1 MNKRAFLP
9 LLLIL
14 VLLLSG
20 CGAGDQPTTP
30 APSLQEKLA
39 AALPDWEELIPYPTD
54 ELYDLMDLDPQDY
67 TECVCRISDNIVF
80 SREAIAVR
88 AKDQAAADRIAAA
101 MEDYRARRIRETR
114 DYLPEAYLLLNAAL
128 VSRRG
133 LTVVLIVG
141 ENAAQETRA
150 VLAGE

>member
-9 LLLIL
+9 LLLCLI
-14 VLLLSG
+14 LLLSG
-20 CGAGDQPTTP
+20 CGAGDQPAAP

-39 AALPDWEELIPYPTD
+39 AALPDWEELIPYPTN

-67 TECVCRISDNIVF
+67 TECVCRISDDIVIP
-80 SREAIAVR
+80 REAIAVR

-101 MEDYRARRIRETR
+101 LEGYLARRIRETR
-114 DYLPEAYLLLNAAL
+114 DYLPEAYLLLNTAL
-128 VSRRG
+128 VSRQG

-141 ENAAQETRA
+141 ANAAQETRA
-150 VLAGE
+150 ALARE